1 MYPMKRI
8 LRYRILVTEY
18 WRYIRYIKIPSQKY
32 DLKVILYLLSI
43 SVLFAIYFKNRM
55 IVDNTMIL
63 KLYQNTLICT
73 GTIIIKRILS
83 VTKAWYN
90 CCCFWV
96 IISLSIALF
105 FENQKVKTVIP
116 NTTNETSWVCFISG
130 RPGLSIFLYHVVLTS
145 RIYTPSNTYAPAK
158 APAAPSTFSN
168 VEIAAVL
175 PSFFYIPTAAET
187 DKPPKL

>member
-1 MYPMKRI
+1 M
-8 LRYRILVTEY
+8 
-18 WRYIRYIKIPSQKY
+18 
-32 DLKVILYLLSI
+32 
-43 SVLFAIYFKNRM
+43 
-55 IVDNTMIL
+55 
-63 KLYQNTLICT
+63 YQNTLICT

-105 FENQKVKTVIP
+105 FENQKVKTVNS
-116 NTTNETSWVCFISG
+116 NTTNETSWVCFSFFG
-130 RPGLSIFLYHVVLTS
+130 VQVYQYLLYHVVLTS
-145 RIYTPSNTYAPAK
+145 RIYTPSDTYAPAR

-175 PSFFYIPTAAET
+175 PSFLIYQLHLKPTNHLNYNGILLYIAFIQSSERDIIPILLFVVEVMVVIFVPLTKISLFSLIIICST
-187 DKPPKL
+187 